1 VRPDRFLTN
10 NKFGSVLGNGKNGN
24 GKNGDKD

>member
-10 NKFGSVLGNGKNGN
+10 NKFGQLPAANGKPREE
-24 GKNGDKD
+24 K